1 MEHTDTLAALSDG
14 MADAVENVAAS
25 VVKVNGRRRRSG
37 SGVVFAQNKVLTASH
52 VLEREED
59 LSVETADG
67 RTLTARFAGRDHSTD
82 LAVLDVEGLDVE
94 PATPAEGDARVGQ
107 ISLAVGSHS
116 RGEGPR
122 ATLGVVSAV
131 GGPVRTRR
139 GPRLERYIQTDA
151 TPYPGFSGGP
161 LIDARG
167 NVLGI
172 LVSGWG
178 RGAAFAIPAD
188 LALRTAGSLSE
199 RGSVKRGYLG
209 ILSQPVRLPDG
220 QSLGLTQRGGLL
232 VVGVEDGS
240 PAGRGGLIVG
250 DILATLDGQPVED
263 TDDLLVLLAGDRVGS
278 PVPGQARARRRARG
292 GRDHR
297 RRARLGVREMAELS
311 GDSSA
316 ALAGVRMIEDAQ
328 RSVVQVRSSGRGIG
342 AGVIWPGDG
351 LVLTNHHVVSGRR
364 RRRNV
369 RVALHDGRTLDA
381 DVLKS
386 DRSLDLALLRL
397 EGDQADLPAAT
408 VGDSDA
414 LRVGELVYAIGHPW
428 GSVGAV
434 SAGIVGGVGELRGHR
449 GTSARYVRSDVAL
462 APGNSGGPLLNAR
475 GEVVAIN
482 AMIFGRM
489 ALSIPSNAAEAWV
502 AGERR
507 PRLGIGVLPVEL
519 PAFLRAGSR
528 HCRTRDRRRRDRWRR
543 RQGRP
548 DGRRRLARHRR
559 ETARGGGNLVGDR
572 GARR

>member
-1 MEHTDTLAALSDG
+1 MEHKDTLAALSDG
-14 MADAVENVAAS
+14 MADAVENIAAS

-37 SGVVFAQNKVLTASH
+37 SGVVIAQNKVLTASH

-82 LAVLDVEGLDVE
+82 LAVLDVENPDVE

-161 LIDARG
+161 LIDVRG

-188 LALRTAGSLSE
+188 LAWRTAGTLSE

-220 QSLGLTQRGGLL
+220 QRLGLTQRGGLL

-263 TDDLLVLLAGDRVGS
+263 TDDLLVLLGGDRVGS
-278 PVPGQARARRRARG
+278 PVPVRLVRG
-292 GRDHR
+292 GE
-297 RRARLGVREMAELS
+297 LAE
-311 GDSSA
+311 
-316 ALAGVRMIEDAQ
+316 VEI
-328 RSVVQVRSSGRGIG
+328 
-342 AGVIWPGDG
+342 
-351 LVLTNHHVVSGRR
+351 
-364 RRRNV
+364 
-369 RVALHDGRTLDA
+369 
-381 DVLKS
+381 
-386 DRSLDLALLRL
+386 
-397 EGDQADLPAAT
+397 T
-408 VGDSDA
+408 VG
-414 LRVGELVYAIGHPW
+414 E
-428 GSVGAV
+428 
-434 SAGIVGGVGELRGHR
+434 RG
-449 GTSARYVRSDVAL
+449 
-462 APGNSGGPLLNAR
+462 
-475 GEVVAIN
+475 
-482 AMIFGRM
+482 
-489 ALSIPSNAAEAWV
+489 
-502 AGERR
+502 
-507 PRLGIGVLPVEL
+507 
-519 PAFLRAGSR
+519 
-528 HCRTRDRRRRDRWRR
+528 
-543 RQGRP
+543 
-548 DGRRRLARHRR
+548 
-559 ETARGGGNLVGDR
+559 
-572 GARR
+572 

>member
-1 MEHTDTLAALSDG
+1 MEHTDTLAALSNG
-14 MADAVENVAAS
+14 MADAVENVAKS
-25 VVKVNGRRRRSG
+25 VVRVNGRRRRSG

-67 RTLTARFAGRDHSTD
+67 RTLSARFAGRDYSTD

-94 PATPAEGDARVGQ
+94 PAARTEGEARVGQ
-107 ISLAVGSHS
+107 ISLAVGSPS

-131 GGPVRTRR
+131 GGPVRSRR

-161 LIDARG
+161 LIDVRG

-188 LALRTAGSLSE
+188 IAWRTAGTLSE

-278 PVPGQARARRRARG
+278 PVPVKLVRG
-292 GRDHR
+292 GE
-297 RRARLGVREMAELS
+297 LAE
-311 GDSSA
+311 
-316 ALAGVRMIEDAQ
+316 VEI
-328 RSVVQVRSSGRGIG
+328 
-342 AGVIWPGDG
+342 
-351 LVLTNHHVVSGRR
+351 
-364 RRRNV
+364 
-369 RVALHDGRTLDA
+369 
-381 DVLKS
+381 
-386 DRSLDLALLRL
+386 
-397 EGDQADLPAAT
+397 T
-408 VGDSDA
+408 VG
-414 LRVGELVYAIGHPW
+414 E
-428 GSVGAV
+428 
-434 SAGIVGGVGELRGHR
+434 RG
-449 GTSARYVRSDVAL
+449 
-462 APGNSGGPLLNAR
+462 
-475 GEVVAIN
+475 
-482 AMIFGRM
+482 
-489 ALSIPSNAAEAWV
+489 
-502 AGERR
+502 
-507 PRLGIGVLPVEL
+507 
-519 PAFLRAGSR
+519 
-528 HCRTRDRRRRDRWRR
+528 
-543 RQGRP
+543 
-548 DGRRRLARHRR
+548 
-559 ETARGGGNLVGDR
+559 
-572 GARR
+572 

>member
-1 MEHTDTLAALSDG
+1 MQNMDTLTALSDG

-25 VVKVNGRRRRSG
+25 VVRVNGRRRRSG
-37 SGVVFAQNKVLTASH
+37 SGVVIAQNTVLTASH

-67 RTLTARFAGRDHSTD
+67 RTLSARFAGRDHSSD
-82 LAVLDVEGLDVE
+82 LAVLNVEGLEIE
-94 PATPAEGDARVGQ
+94 PVTPAEGDARVGQ

-131 GGPVRTRR
+131 GGPVRSRR

-188 LALRTAGSLSE
+188 IAWRTAGTLSE

-278 PVPGQARARRRARG
+278 PVPVKLVRG
-292 GRDHR
+292 GE
-297 RRARLGVREMAELS
+297 LTEAE
-311 GDSSA
+311 
-316 ALAGVRMIEDAQ
+316 I
-328 RSVVQVRSSGRGIG
+328 
-342 AGVIWPGDG
+342 
-351 LVLTNHHVVSGRR
+351 
-364 RRRNV
+364 
-369 RVALHDGRTLDA
+369 
-381 DVLKS
+381 
-386 DRSLDLALLRL
+386 
-397 EGDQADLPAAT
+397 T
-408 VGDSDA
+408 VG
-414 LRVGELVYAIGHPW
+414 E
-428 GSVGAV
+428 
-434 SAGIVGGVGELRGHR
+434 RG
-449 GTSARYVRSDVAL
+449 
-462 APGNSGGPLLNAR
+462 
-475 GEVVAIN
+475 
-482 AMIFGRM
+482 
-489 ALSIPSNAAEAWV
+489 
-502 AGERR
+502 
-507 PRLGIGVLPVEL
+507 
-519 PAFLRAGSR
+519 
-528 HCRTRDRRRRDRWRR
+528 
-543 RQGRP
+543 
-548 DGRRRLARHRR
+548 
-559 ETARGGGNLVGDR
+559 
-572 GARR
+572 

>member
-1 MEHTDTLAALSDG
+1 MEHTDTLAALSEG
-14 MADAVENVAAS
+14 MADAVENIAAS

-94 PATPAEGDARVGQ
+94 PATPAESDARVGQ
-107 ISLAVGSHS
+107 ISLAVGSRS

-161 LIDARG
+161 LIDVWG

-188 LALRTAGSLSE
+188 LAWRTAGSLSE

-278 PVPGQARARRRARG
+278 SVPVKLVRG
-292 GRDHR
+292 GE
-297 RRARLGVREMAELS
+297 LAE
-311 GDSSA
+311 
-316 ALAGVRMIEDAQ
+316 VEI
-328 RSVVQVRSSGRGIG
+328 
-342 AGVIWPGDG
+342 
-351 LVLTNHHVVSGRR
+351 
-364 RRRNV
+364 
-369 RVALHDGRTLDA
+369 
-381 DVLKS
+381 
-386 DRSLDLALLRL
+386 
-397 EGDQADLPAAT
+397 T
-408 VGDSDA
+408 VG
-414 LRVGELVYAIGHPW
+414 E
-428 GSVGAV
+428 
-434 SAGIVGGVGELRGHR
+434 RG
-449 GTSARYVRSDVAL
+449 
-462 APGNSGGPLLNAR
+462 
-475 GEVVAIN
+475 
-482 AMIFGRM
+482 
-489 ALSIPSNAAEAWV
+489 
-502 AGERR
+502 
-507 PRLGIGVLPVEL
+507 
-519 PAFLRAGSR
+519 
-528 HCRTRDRRRRDRWRR
+528 
-543 RQGRP
+543 
-548 DGRRRLARHRR
+548 
-559 ETARGGGNLVGDR
+559 
-572 GARR
+572 

>member
-14 MADAVENVAAS
+14 MADAVENIAAS

-59 LSVETADG
+59 LSIETADG
-67 RTLTARFAGRDHSTD
+67 RTLTARFAGRDPSTD
-82 LAVLDVEGLDVE
+82 LAVLDVEGLDID
-94 PATPAEGDARVGQ
+94 PATPAEGEARVGQ

-161 LIDARG
+161 LIDVRG

-188 LALRTAGSLSE
+188 LAWRTAGSLSE

-278 PVPGQARARRRARG
+278 PVPVKLVRG
-292 GRDHR
+292 GE
-297 RRARLGVREMAELS
+297 LAE
-311 GDSSA
+311 
-316 ALAGVRMIEDAQ
+316 VEI
-328 RSVVQVRSSGRGIG
+328 
-342 AGVIWPGDG
+342 
-351 LVLTNHHVVSGRR
+351 
-364 RRRNV
+364 
-369 RVALHDGRTLDA
+369 
-381 DVLKS
+381 
-386 DRSLDLALLRL
+386 
-397 EGDQADLPAAT
+397 T
-408 VGDSDA
+408 VG
-414 LRVGELVYAIGHPW
+414 E
-428 GSVGAV
+428 
-434 SAGIVGGVGELRGHR
+434 RG
-449 GTSARYVRSDVAL
+449 
-462 APGNSGGPLLNAR
+462 
-475 GEVVAIN
+475 
-482 AMIFGRM
+482 
-489 ALSIPSNAAEAWV
+489 
-502 AGERR
+502 
-507 PRLGIGVLPVEL
+507 
-519 PAFLRAGSR
+519 
-528 HCRTRDRRRRDRWRR
+528 
-543 RQGRP
+543 
-548 DGRRRLARHRR
+548 
-559 ETARGGGNLVGDR
+559 
-572 GARR
+572 

>member
-1 MEHTDTLAALSDG
+1 MEHTDTLAALSEG
-14 MADAVENVAAS
+14 MADAVENIAAS

-94 PATPAEGDARVGQ
+94 PATPAESEARVGQ
-107 ISLAVGSHS
+107 ISLAVGSRS

-161 LIDARG
+161 LIDVRG

-188 LALRTAGSLSE
+188 LAWRTAGSLSE

-278 PVPGQARARRRARG
+278 SVPVKLVRG
-292 GRDHR
+292 GE
-297 RRARLGVREMAELS
+297 LAE
-311 GDSSA
+311 
-316 ALAGVRMIEDAQ
+316 VEI
-328 RSVVQVRSSGRGIG
+328 
-342 AGVIWPGDG
+342 
-351 LVLTNHHVVSGRR
+351 
-364 RRRNV
+364 
-369 RVALHDGRTLDA
+369 
-381 DVLKS
+381 
-386 DRSLDLALLRL
+386 
-397 EGDQADLPAAT
+397 T
-408 VGDSDA
+408 VG
-414 LRVGELVYAIGHPW
+414 E
-428 GSVGAV
+428 
-434 SAGIVGGVGELRGHR
+434 RG
-449 GTSARYVRSDVAL
+449 
-462 APGNSGGPLLNAR
+462 
-475 GEVVAIN
+475 
-482 AMIFGRM
+482 
-489 ALSIPSNAAEAWV
+489 
-502 AGERR
+502 
-507 PRLGIGVLPVEL
+507 
-519 PAFLRAGSR
+519 
-528 HCRTRDRRRRDRWRR
+528 
-543 RQGRP
+543 
-548 DGRRRLARHRR
+548 
-559 ETARGGGNLVGDR
+559 
-572 GARR
+572 

>member
-1 MEHTDTLAALSDG
+1 MPVVWSGDRVIRVNQKDQEKAMENTDTLAALSDG

-25 VVKVNGRRRRSG
+25 VVRVNGRRRRSG
-37 SGVVFAQNKVLTASH
+37 SGVVIAQNTVLTASH

-67 RTLTARFAGRDHSTD
+67 RTLSARFAGRDHSSD
-82 LAVLDVEGLDVE
+82 LAVLNVEGLDIE
-94 PATPAEGDARVGQ
+94 PVTPAEGDARVGQ

-131 GGPVRTRR
+131 GGPVRSRR

-188 LALRTAGSLSE
+188 IAWRTAGTLSE

-250 DILATLDGQPVED
+250 DIVATLDGQPVED

-278 PVPGQARARRRARG
+278 PVPVKLVRG
-292 GRDHR
+292 
-297 RRARLGVREMAELS
+297 
-311 GDSSA
+311 
-316 ALAGVRMIEDAQ
+316 
-328 RSVVQVRSSGRGIG
+328 
-342 AGVIWPGDG
+342 
-351 LVLTNHHVVSGRR
+351 
-364 RRRNV
+364 
-369 RVALHDGRTLDA
+369 
-381 DVLKS
+381 
-386 DRSLDLALLRL
+386 
-397 EGDQADLPAAT
+397 
-408 VGDSDA
+408 
-414 LRVGELVYAIGHPW
+414 
-428 GSVGAV
+428 
-434 SAGIVGGVGELRGHR
+434 GELR
-449 GTSARYVRSDVAL
+449 
-462 APGNSGGPLLNAR
+462 
-475 GEVVAIN
+475 EVEITV
-482 AMIFGRM
+482 
-489 ALSIPSNAAEAWV
+489 
-502 AGERR
+502 GER
-507 PRLGIGVLPVEL
+507 G
-519 PAFLRAGSR
+519 
-528 HCRTRDRRRRDRWRR
+528 
-543 RQGRP
+543 
-548 DGRRRLARHRR
+548 
-559 ETARGGGNLVGDR
+559 
-572 GARR
+572 

>member
-14 MADAVENVAAS
+14 MADAVENVATS
-25 VVKVNGRRRRSG
+25 IVRVNGRRRRSG
-37 SGVVFAQNKVLTASH
+37 SGLVFAQNKVLTASH

-67 RTLTARFAGRDHSTD
+67 RTLTARFAGRDPSTD
-82 LAVLDVEGLDVE
+82 LAVLNVESLDIE
-94 PATPAEGDARVGQ
+94 PAMPAEGEARVGQ

-161 LIDARG
+161 LIDVLG

-188 LALRTAGSLSE
+188 LAWRTAGTLSE

-220 QSLGLTQRGGLL
+220 QRLGLTQRGGLL

-278 PVPGQARARRRARG
+278 SVPLGLVRG
-292 GRDHR
+292 GE
-297 RRARLGVREMAELS
+297 LAE
-311 GDSSA
+311 
-316 ALAGVRMIEDAQ
+316 IE
-328 RSVVQVRSSGRGIG
+328 I
-342 AGVIWPGDG
+342 
-351 LVLTNHHVVSGRR
+351 
-364 RRRNV
+364 
-369 RVALHDGRTLDA
+369 
-381 DVLKS
+381 
-386 DRSLDLALLRL
+386 
-397 EGDQADLPAAT
+397 T
-408 VGDSDA
+408 VG
-414 LRVGELVYAIGHPW
+414 
-428 GSVGAV
+428 
-434 SAGIVGGVGELRGHR
+434 
-449 GTSARYVRSDVAL
+449 
-462 APGNSGGPLLNAR
+462 
-475 GEVVAIN
+475 
-482 AMIFGRM
+482 
-489 ALSIPSNAAEAWV
+489 
-502 AGERR
+502 ER
-507 PRLGIGVLPVEL
+507 
-519 PAFLRAGSR
+519 
-528 HCRTRDRRRRDRWRR
+528 D
-543 RQGRP
+543 
-548 DGRRRLARHRR
+548 
-559 ETARGGGNLVGDR
+559 
-572 GARR
+572 